1 MAERTIT
8 LPSGAVLTV
17 RGMKVAEANRWASRS
32 GEKQTPGQVFNE
44 LLKACTV
51 KVEDPGPAYTEF
63 SWDNALIGDRFFGLM
78 QIRCASYKEPYSF
91 KWQCDKSGEG
101 GCGRPFDVS
110 INIDKD
116 GDLRYVDM
124 SAEARATY
132 RASNRFE
139 TSVAGTKV
147 VFKLINGADEPKV
160 QRLLEQNKDRQLSAS
175 IAARLVEVEG
185 VEQNDWMRWLD
196 NLDLDDFVTLKESI
210 EQVDGGVDTEIDIS
224 CPHCGHVMF
233 DVQLPFGR
241 GFILPTARRR

>member
-32 GEKQTPGQVFNE
+32 GDKQTPGQVFNE

-51 KVEDPGPAYTEF
+51 KVVDPGPAYAEF
-63 SWDNALIGDRFFGLM
+63 SWDTALIGDRFFGLM
-78 QIRCASYKEPYSF
+78 QIRCTSYKEPYAF
-91 KWQCDKSGEG
+91 KWQCDKSSEG
-101 GCGRPFDVS
+101 GCGKTFDVA
-110 INIDKD
+110 INLDKD

-124 SAEARATY
+124 SPEARRIY
-132 RASNRFE
+132 RESNRFE
-139 TSVAGTKV
+139 TTVAGYKV
-147 VFKLINGADEPKV
+147 VFKLINGSDEPKV

-175 IAARLVEVEG
+175 IASRLVEIEG
-185 VEQNDWMRWLD
+185 VEPNDWMRWLD
-196 NLDLDDFVTLKESI
+196 DLDLDDFLKLKDAI
-210 EQVDGGVDTEIDIS
+210 EGVDGGVDTEIDIS
-224 CPHCGHVMF
+224 CPLCGHVMF